1 MMQQDEQYE
10 LNAQVG
16 EYVLGTLQGEERVRF
31 EQRLAGDYALQ
42 AEVTAW
48 EQRLAPMLDCMEPVS
63 PPAAVWQ
70 KIQHR
75 IDSPRAVQ
83 KNTLWESLIFWRGLT
98 LVTASLVLGLS
109 LSLLTLRPLTGDL
122 DRMMVVMN
130 DRSEAGWI
138 VGAGAREPMLQVSAL
153 HPTQL
158 PANQVCQLWMET
170 KPGRLVPVGI
180 LPHKGTR
187 AMKLPAAPKTDS
199 QFLVTIEA
207 ASQAPAQVPSSE
219 VVFEGRL
226 TAI

>member
-1 MMQQDEQYE
+1 MMQQDEKSD
-10 LNAQVG
+10 LDAQVG

-42 AEVTAW
+42 AEVAAW
-48 EQRLAPMLDCMEPVS
+48 EQRLAPMLDCIEPVN
-63 PPAAVWQ
+63 PPKAVWQ
-70 KIQHR
+70 GIQQQ
-75 IDSPRAVQ
+75 IDSPQAVQ
-83 KNTLWESLIFWRGLT
+83 KTTLWDSLNFWRGLT

-130 DRSEAGWI
+130 DQSEAGWI

-170 KPGRLVPVGI
+170 EPGRLVPVGI

-187 AMKLPAAPKTDS
+187 AMQLPAALKASS
-199 QFLVTIEA
+199 QFMVTIEA
-207 ASQAPAQVPSSE
+207 ASQAPVQIPSRE
-219 VVFEGRL
+219 VVFAGRL